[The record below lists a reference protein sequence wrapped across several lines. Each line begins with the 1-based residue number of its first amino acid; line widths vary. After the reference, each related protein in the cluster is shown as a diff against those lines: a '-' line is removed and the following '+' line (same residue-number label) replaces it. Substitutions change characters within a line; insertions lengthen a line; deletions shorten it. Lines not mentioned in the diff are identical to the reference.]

1 MQKLSFSQCLSLFY
15 GGESLSVGLSW
26 THNLS
31 PMPILYA
38 QALICPKKYYL

>member
-1 MQKLSFSQCLSLFY
+1 MQKLSFAQCLSLLY
-15 GGESLSVGLSW
+15 GEKSLSVGLSW

-38 QALICPKKYYL
+38 QALIYTKKYYS